1 MVEHLAKISGIDY
14 DDDEVEILHGDNNDV
29 VDRTLLERRHAQ
41 RQSLRNGRD
50 KTMQQMILG

>member
-1 MVEHLAKISGIDY
+1 MVEDLAKISGIDY
-14 DDDEVEILHGDNNDV
+14 DDEVEILHGDNNDV

>member
-1 MVEHLAKISGIDY
+1 MVEDLAKISGIDY
-14 DDDEVEILHGDNNDV
+14 DDEVEILHGDNNDV
-29 VDRTLLERRHAQ
+29 VDRTLLERRNAQ